1 MKERR
6 RLPTISADGGAVV
19 AGAASPAAKPRAG
32 SATAHCG
39 GRSVRV
45 LMSRRQRPADWRC
58 RCSEPC
64 RSSST
69 RFKTAHLTC
78 QGSVARVHSQFAS
91 LRKHRISAL
100 GRVPGSYF
108 EIISDPVELDR
119 ALKLKRHY
127 TELLQNLANG
137 MSWLHLQ
144 PDSRRNPPSTSTGR
158 KSRYILAHVEH
169 FHNFRG
175 FCRAMTKTPL
185 NLARR

>member
-119 ALKLKRHY
+119 ALISLNAIIPNYYKIWPMACHGSTCNRTRGEIHHRRAPVARVA
-127 TELLQNLANG
+127 T
-137 MSWLHLQ
+137 SLHMLSIFTIFVAFAGQ
-144 PDSRRNPPSTSTGR
+144 
-158 KSRYILAHVEH
+158 
-169 FHNFRG
+169 
-175 FCRAMTKTPL
+175 
-185 NLARR
+185 